1 MRLTALKVLPFIL
14 LFAFARPL
22 AAAEGASATVERLN
36 TALLAVMQEAEALGY
51 QGRYDKLAPDLKEI
65 FDFPTMARISL
76 GGHWRKTE
84 AAKQDAFVAAFT
96 DYSIAIFARRFDGY
110 SGERFEILGEQQAK
124 RGAILVRNQ
133 IVKSDGEAVAINYL
147 AMPAKEGGDGWRIVD
162 TLLDAKYS
170 ELATRRSEYTSIVK
184 NQGIDALIEILGNKA
199 ADSAKP

>member
-1 MRLTALKVLPFIL
+1 MRLNTLKVLPVIL
-14 LFAFARPL
+14 LLAFARPG
-22 AAAEGASATVERLN
+22 AAAENASATVERLN
-36 TALLAVMQEAEALGY
+36 TALLAVMQEADTLGY
-51 QGRYDKLAPDLKEI
+51 QGRYDQLAPDLKEI

-84 AAKQDAFVAAFT
+84 AAKQEAFVAAFT

-110 SGERFEILGEQQAK
+110 SGERFEILGEEQAK
-124 RGAILVRNQ
+124 RGAMLVRNQ

-147 AMPAKEGGDGWRIVD
+147 ARPAKEGGTWRLVD

-184 NQGIDALIEILGNKA
+184 NQGIDALIEILSKKA
-199 ADSAKP
+199 AESATP